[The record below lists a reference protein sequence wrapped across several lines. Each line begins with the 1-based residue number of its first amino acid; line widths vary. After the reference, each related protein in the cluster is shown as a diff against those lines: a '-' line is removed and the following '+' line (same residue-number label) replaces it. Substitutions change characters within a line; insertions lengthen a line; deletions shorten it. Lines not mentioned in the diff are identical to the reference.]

1 MHRLFQLVL
10 ILILISIT
18 SFAQWSAD
26 PAKNFRIGDTTMSQD
41 LPKVATSPDGG
52 SYISWFANGNGGY
65 KLYMQRLDAA
75 GKKQWGEGGLLISEH
90 PQNTYL
96 VDYSLITDKNNNAV
110 VAFVD
115 VRTGSMATVAYMI
128 SPAGKFVWGAD
139 GLLLLS
145 GSGSATNPSIA
156 ATTEGKFVIAW
167 NASDEVDKIAMQ
179 MISADGKLL
188 WGDKPV
194 VYGSGNN
201 EEGYLTPLLVPSDK
215 GSVIM
220 VHSVSTGKFPGQSIR
235 FFAQKFNAKGSI
247 EWKKGG
253 VPVQSIGY
261 AMKFSSPFVASD
273 GANGAIVS
281 WYDDRNLTN
290 IQSGWV
296 QRINPNGTF
305 AFPADGAEFSSKK
318 GFNKY
323 NSVAC
328 RLSATNE
335 IVVFWK
341 MANAS
346 QSEEGIYAQKFDS
359 KGKKLWGDD
368 GVEIEK
374 IGIARYSHFD
384 VVGTAKSASLFY
396 ISSDFTGFKS
406 TIKGITLPSS
416 GLKNSSG
423 IFNVSSVESERSR
436 IGADL
441 DKSNSA
447 IVVWSDKRTGK
458 DLVYGQKVTEK
469 NSKGK

>member
-1 MHRLFQLVL
+1 MHRLFQLVSFL
-10 ILILISIT
+10 IFISIT
-18 SFAQWSAD
+18 SFAQWNSD
-26 PAKNFRIGDTTMSQD
+26 PAVNFRIGDTTMSQD

-52 SYISWFANGNGGY
+52 SYISWFAGGSGGY

-75 GKKQWGEGGLLISEH
+75 GKKQWGEGGLLISAH
-90 PQNTYL
+90 PQNSYL

-139 GLLLLS
+139 GVLLLS

-156 ATTEGKFVIAW
+156 ATTDGKFVIAW
-167 NASDEVDKIAMQ
+167 NVSDEIENIAMQ
-179 MISADGKLL
+179 MISGDGKLL
-188 WGDKPV
+188 LGDKAFM
-194 VYGSGNN
+194 YGSGNK

-253 VPVQSIGY
+253 VPIQSIGY
-261 AMKFSSPFVASD
+261 AMKFTSPFVASD

-281 WYDDRNLTN
+281 WYDDRDLTN

-296 QRINPNGTF
+296 QRINSNGTLS
-305 AFPADGAEFSSKK
+305 FPVNGVEVSSKK

-323 NSVAC
+323 NPVAC

-335 IVVFWK
+335 IVVFWR
-341 MANAS
+341 MATAS
-346 QSEEGIYAQKFDS
+346 QAEEGIYAQKFDS
-359 KGKKLWGDD
+359 KGKKQWGDD

-374 IGIARYSHFD
+374 IGIARYNHFD
-384 VVGTAKSASLFY
+384 VVASAKSASLFY
-396 ISSDFTGFKS
+396 ITSDFTGFKS

-416 GLKNSSG
+416 GLKNSKG
-423 IFNVSSVESERSR
+423 IFEVSSVVAERSR
-436 IGADL
+436 LSADL

-458 DLVYGQKVTEK
+458 DLLYGQKVTEK